1 VIRKPAKAGFGS
13 CFSPSR
19 KKPMFKTEKTVGDEL
34 SHLAHDAAQTAERA
48 AQTARNGIGQGLHEA
63 SNGLDQARSETG
75 NALRQLA
82 SESDAL
88 LHRGLDKVRDA
99 SGQLREKSLH
109 AKDAASTYIQHE
121 PMKSM
126 LMAAAVG
133 AGLMALVA
141 LFSRNHHSG
150 R

>member
-1 VIRKPAKAGFGS
+1 MITHDKS
-13 CFSPSR
+13 I
-19 KKPMFKTEKTVGDEL
+19 GDEL
-34 SHLAHDAAQTAERA
+34 SSLAQTAERA
-48 AQTARNGIGQGLHEA
+48 ANTARNGIDQGMHDM
-63 SNGLDQARSETG
+63 SNGLEHARSETG

-88 LHRGLDKVRDA
+88 MHRGLDKVRDA
-99 SGQLREKSLH
+99 SGQLRDKSLH
-109 AKDAASTYIQHE
+109 ARDNASSYIQHE
-121 PMKSM
+121 PMKSV

-141 LFSRNHHSG
+141 LFSRNGHGG

>member
-1 VIRKPAKAGFGS
+1 MKDAMSTF
-13 CFSPSR
+13 
-19 KKPMFKTEKTVGDEL
+19 EKSVGDEV
-34 SHLAHDAAQTAERA
+34 SNLAHTAERA
-48 AQTARNGIGQGLHEA
+48 ANTARKGIDQGLHDV
-63 SNGLDQARSETG
+63 SNGLDHARSETG

-109 AKDAASTYIQHE
+109 AKDAATTYIQHE
-121 PMKSM
+121 PMKSVV
-126 LMAAAVG
+126 MAAAVG

-141 LFSRNHHSG
+141 LFSRNGHNG

>member
-1 VIRKPAKAGFGS
+1 MI
-13 CFSPSR
+13 
-19 KKPMFKTEKTVGDEL
+19 TNDKTVRDDI
-34 SHLAHDAAQTAERA
+34 SRLANTAEHA
-48 AQTARNGIGQGLHEA
+48 ANTARRGIDQGLHDV
-63 SNGLDQARSETG
+63 SNGLEHARSETG

-99 SGQLREKSLH
+99 SGQLREKSLY
-109 AKDAASTYIQHE
+109 AKDAATTYIQHE
-121 PMKSM
+121 PMKSV

-141 LFSRNHHSG
+141 LFSRNG
-150 R
+150 RNVR

>member
-1 VIRKPAKAGFGS
+1 
-13 CFSPSR
+13 
-19 KKPMFKTEKTVGDEL
+19 MFKTEKTVGDEL

-63 SNGLDQARSETG
+63 SNGLDHARSETG

-109 AKDAASTYIQHE
+109 AKDTASTYIQHE

>member
-1 VIRKPAKAGFGS
+1 MITS
-13 CFSPSR
+13 D
-19 KKPMFKTEKTVGDEL
+19 KTISNEM
-34 SHLAHDAAQTAERA
+34 SNLASTAERA
-48 AQTARNGIGQGLHEA
+48 ANTARAGIGQGLNEM
-63 SNGLDQARSETG
+63 SSGLEHARSETG

-99 SGQLREKSLH
+99 SGQLRDKSLH
-109 AKDAASTYIQHE
+109 ARDSATHYIQHE
-121 PMKSM
+121 PMKSV

-141 LFSRNHHSG
+141 LFSRSRH
-150 R
+150 

>member
-1 VIRKPAKAGFGS
+1 MITS
-13 CFSPSR
+13 D
-19 KKPMFKTEKTVGDEL
+19 KTVRDEL
-34 SHLAHDAAQTAERA
+34 SNVAQTAERA
-48 AQTARNGIGQGLHEA
+48 ANTARHGIGQGLQEM
-63 SNGLDQARSETG
+63 SSGLEHARSETG

-109 AKDAASTYIQHE
+109 AKDSATNYIQHE
-121 PMKSM
+121 PMKSV

-141 LFSRNHHSG
+141 LFSRNNHNG

>member
-1 VIRKPAKAGFGS
+1 MITS
-13 CFSPSR
+13 D
-19 KKPMFKTEKTVGDEL
+19 KTVRDEV
-34 SHLAHDAAQTAERA
+34 SNLAHTAERA
-48 AQTARNGIGQGLHEA
+48 AQTARNGIGQGLHDM
-63 SNGLDQARSETG
+63 SNGLEHARSETG

-99 SGQLREKSLH
+99 SGQLRDKSLH
-109 AKDAASTYIQHE
+109 ARDTAITYIQHE
-121 PMKSM
+121 PMKSV

-141 LFSRNHHSG
+141 LFSRNSHHG

>member
-1 VIRKPAKAGFGS
+1 MITSDKSVR
-13 CFSPSR
+13 
-19 KKPMFKTEKTVGDEL
+19 DEL
-34 SHLAHDAAQTAERA
+34 SSVAQTAERA
-48 AQTARNGIGQGLHEA
+48 ANTARQGIGQGLQEV
-63 SNGLDQARSETG
+63 SSGLEHARSETG

-88 LHRGLDKVRDA
+88 LHRGMDKVPDA

-109 AKDAASTYIQHE
+109 ARDTATTYIQHE
-121 PMKSM
+121 PMKSV

-141 LFSRNHHSG
+141 LFSRNNHNG

>member
-1 VIRKPAKAGFGS
+1 MIKSDKY
-13 CFSPSR
+13 
-19 KKPMFKTEKTVGDEL
+19 VGDEL
-34 SHLAHDAAQTAERA
+34 STLAHDAAQTAERA
-48 AQTARNGIGQGLHEA
+48 AHSARSGISQGLHEM
-63 SNGLDQARSETG
+63 SNGLEHARSETG
-75 NALRQLA
+75 QALRQLA

-88 LHRGLDKVRDA
+88 LHRGIDRMRDGA
-99 SGQLREKSLH
+99 DQLRERSLH
-109 AKDAASTYIQHE
+109 AKETATSYIQHE
-121 PMKSM
+121 PMKSV

>member
-1 VIRKPAKAGFGS
+1 MIKSDKS
-13 CFSPSR
+13 
-19 KKPMFKTEKTVGDEL
+19 VGDDL
-34 SHLAHDAAQTAERA
+34 STLAHDAAQTAERA
-48 AQTARNGIGQGLHEA
+48 AYSARSGIGQGLHEM
-63 SNGLDQARSETG
+63 SSGLDHARSETG

-88 LHRGLDKVRDA
+88 LHRGMDKVRDA

-109 AKDAASTYIQHE
+109 AKDAATTYIQHE
-121 PMKSM
+121 PMKSV
-126 LMAAAVG
+126 LIAAAVG

>member
-1 VIRKPAKAGFGS
+1 MKDTMSTLEKA
-13 CFSPSR
+13 
-19 KKPMFKTEKTVGDEL
+19 VGDEFSNL
-34 SHLAHDAAQTAERA
+34 THTAERA
-48 AQTARNGIGQGLHEA
+48 ASTARNGIGQGLHEM
-63 SNGLDQARSETG
+63 SNGLEHARSETG

-82 SESDAL
+82 SEYDAL

-99 SGQLREKSLH
+99 SGQLRDKSLH
-109 AKDAASTYIQHE
+109 ARDAATTYIQHE
-121 PMKSM
+121 PMKSV

-141 LFSRNHHSG
+141 LFSRNGHNG

>member
-1 VIRKPAKAGFGS
+1 MI
-13 CFSPSR
+13 
-19 KKPMFKTEKTVGDEL
+19 TNDKTVGDEI
-34 SHLAHDAAQTAERA
+34 SKFANTAERA
-48 AQTARNGIGQGLHEA
+48 ANTARKGIDQGLHDV
-63 SNGLDQARSETG
+63 SNGLEHARSETG

-109 AKDAASTYIQHE
+109 AKDAATTYIQHE
-121 PMKSM
+121 PMKSV

-141 LFSRNHHSG
+141 LFSRNGHNG

>member
-1 VIRKPAKAGFGS
+1 MIKSDKTAG
-13 CFSPSR
+13 
-19 KKPMFKTEKTVGDEL
+19 EEL
-34 SHLAHDAAQTAERA
+34 STFAHDAAQTAERA
-48 AQTARNGIGQGLHEA
+48 AQSARNGIGRGLNEM
-63 SNGLDQARSETG
+63 SSSLDHARSETG

-88 LHRGLDKVRDA
+88 LHRGMEKVRDGA
-99 SGQLREKSLH
+99 GQLREKSLH
-109 AKDAASTYIQHE
+109 AKDSASNYIQHE
-121 PMKSM
+121 PMKSV

-141 LFSRNHHSG
+141 LFTRNNHNG

>member
-1 VIRKPAKAGFGS
+1 MITSDKSVR
-13 CFSPSR
+13 
-19 KKPMFKTEKTVGDEL
+19 DEL
-34 SHLAHDAAQTAERA
+34 STLAQTAERA
-48 AQTARNGIGQGLHEA
+48 ANTARDGIGQGLHDM
-63 SNGLDQARSETG
+63 SNGLEHARSETG

-109 AKDAASTYIQHE
+109 AKDAATTYIQHE
-121 PMKSM
+121 PMKSV

-141 LFSRNHHSG
+141 LFSRNGHNG